1 MGQYWKPVIENSD
14 GVRYSIESHDFDNGW
29 KILEHSYIGNELPS
43 IIMYKIYNK
52 PMHVTWNGDYTD
64 DRKVG
69 KGVEGPIGHDLW
81 KDKSVIYF
89 TNRKSLP
96 NYMIEFYNTEKDTR
110 KTEEIPDDEL
120 ERILS
125 CFDKFSIQ
133 KYSLVNHTLK
143 EYVDMAEYIKK
154 PKAFNSRHQNYPD
167 LIIHPLPLL
176 VAAPSMDEGGG
187 DYRKDYA
194 TCFDKVGSWS
204 WDMISVMKTE
214 DVPKDFKK
222 LDIYFDELTD

>member
-14 GVRYSIESHDFDNGW
+14 GVRYSIDSHDFDNGL

-43 IIMYKIYNK
+43 IIMYKIYNN
-52 PMHVTWNGDYTD
+52 PMHVTWVGDYTD

-69 KGVEGPIGHDLW
+69 KEIEGPIGSDLW

-96 NYMIEFYNTEKDTR
+96 DYMIEIYNNEKDTR

-120 ERILS
+120 EHILS

-143 EYVDMAEYIKK
+143 ERVDMAEYIKK
-154 PKAFNSRHQNYPD
+154 PKASNSRHRNYPD

-176 VAAPSMDEGGG
+176 VAAPSMGEGGG
-187 DYRKDYA
+187 DYHEDYA

-214 DVPKDFKK
+214 DVPKGFKK